1 MSNSGQWRRGQSG
14 NPAGRR
20 PGSGQV
26 AAIRARLA
34 ERLPEVVDSLA
45 KAAVAGDIQAIRIL
59 LDRVLPPL
67 RAEESTIWLD
77 LSASA
82 SASASQSEKAEVV
95 LAAMASGE
103 IAPSQAAQLVSALG
117 IAVRINQAEV
127 LESRIAA
134 LETAIGKN

>member
-1 MSNSGQWRRGQSG
+1 M
-14 NPAGRR
+14 
-20 PGSGQV
+20 
-26 AAIRARLA
+26 RARLA
-34 ERLPEVVDSLA
+34 ERLPEVVDNLA

-77 LSASA
+77 L

>member
-1 MSNSGQWRRGQSG
+1 MSNSGQWKRGQSG

-26 AAIRARLA
+26 AAMRARLA
-34 ERLPEVVDSLA
+34 ERLPEVVDNLA

-77 LSASA
+77 L